1 MYTLIY
7 IFGGL
12 IAQAAVAFFE
22 CLGLHAKG
30 VIRVKQTDPYGEIT
44 LESTPALATF
54 KLTV

>member
-1 MYTLIY
+1 MCKLIFF
-7 IFGGL
+7 FGGL

-54 KLTV
+54 KVTV